1 MTAVSTIATFSCN
14 YDKQTVWQCAAE
26 IAMGHLKL
34 IVWKCAAQCHARII
48 TLVSKRSLSI
58 KQETLL
64 PQQIAQAF
72 FRTPLF
78 ADHARHRDDSSQL
91 AIHMHCCCAHTV

>member
-1 MTAVSTIATFSCN
+1 MEYF
-14 YDKQTVWQCAAE
+14 
-26 IAMGHLKL
+26 KL

-48 TLVSKRSLSI
+48 TLVSKRSSSI

-72 FRTPLF
+72 FRTRFLQIM
-78 ADHARHRDDSSQL
+78 RD
-91 AIHMHCCCAHTV
+91 TVMTAVS